1 MTSNVFTKHKYIGLH
16 SGKEGI
22 VDLNFHKV
30 RCLILMNRVLQG
42 KNSAMLLLVSYFS
55 KKELKLFHKGCVCT
69 WCFSVFSFRDL
80 L

>member
-1 MTSNVFTKHKYIGLH
+1 MTSNVFTKHKHIGLH

-42 KNSAMLLLVSYFS
+42 KNSAMLLLVGYFS
-55 KKELKLFHKGCVCT
+55 KKELKLFHKGCVCM
-69 WCFSVFSFRDL
+69 WCFSVFSLREML
-80 L
+80 